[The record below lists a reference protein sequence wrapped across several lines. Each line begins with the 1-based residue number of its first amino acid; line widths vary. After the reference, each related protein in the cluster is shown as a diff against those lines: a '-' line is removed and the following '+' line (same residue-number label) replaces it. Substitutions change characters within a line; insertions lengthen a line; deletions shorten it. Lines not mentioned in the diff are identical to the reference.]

1 MVYTRM
7 SSREWA
13 RRSLALSARRLMYT
27 QQISVGFPNYFQ
39 KGRIMVKSTRPAV
52 QGTVSTEKVC
62 YSSQAD
68 GTRYSIAQLS
78 TAQLT
83 SAQGAAQAAPG
94 GLGGRGSKGD
104 CGAAFKKGSQHGN
117 GASNRLIGIM
127 SANSGARAAPAVCY
141 RAPHVTAWWGGFG
154 GSDWLAGI

>member
-68 GTRYSIAQLS
+68 GTRYSIAQHS
-78 TAQLT
+78 TAHVCT
-83 SAQGAAQAAPG
+83 RSSSGSSRWA
-94 GLGGRGSKGD
+94 GR
-104 CGAAFKKGSQHGN
+104 Q
-117 GASNRLIGIM
+117 RE
-127 SANSGARAAPAVCY
+127 
-141 RAPHVTAWWGGFG
+141 
-154 GSDWLAGI
+154 